1 MKTIKNF
8 EGINKKNIINMAMV
22 ADQDEHMLHI
32 TAVIDDTEQER
43 CSPLNTGFEIH
54 ACNEFLRSIYPG
66 STVQF
71 STYGSY
77 KHEISSA
84 MTMLTIQRMIDAAGA
99 EVSAQDVRTMLLND
113 KEDFGFNAL
122 EVGLQNGHLTEYV
135 QQAIEL
141 LNKKSAKKV
150 KCAS

>member
-1 MKTIKNF
+1 MTGVQTCALPILTDGIK
-8 EGINKKNIINMAMV
+8 
-22 ADQDEHMLHI
+22 
-32 TAVIDDTEQER
+32 
-43 CSPLNTGFEIH
+43 IH
-54 ACNEFLRSIYPG
+54 VCNEFLRSIYPG

-99 EVSAQDVRTMLLND
+99 EVSAQEVRTMLLND

-122 EVGLQNGHLTEYV
+122 EVGLQNGHLAEYV

-141 LNKKSAKKV
+141 LNKKQVKKAV
-150 KCAS
+150 KSC